1 MTDITKYKDKINPDK
16 EYEIVGQD
24 ILNVINTIDS
34 LKNKVD
40 SLFKHNTSIDT
51 LYDTVYVNQYNT
63 IHTTKHDT
71 VYVNQINNK
80 KKIYDGYSFYIIFGL
95 LMCLA
100 IWLKLKGKR
109 N

>member
-1 MTDITKYKDKINPDK
+1 MNDITKYKDKINPDK

-34 LKNKVD
+34 LKNEMD
-40 SLFKHNTSIDT
+40 SLTKHNNSVDT
-51 LYDTVYVNQYNT
+51 LYDTVYVNQYDT

-71 VYVNQINNK
+71 VYVNQIKNEK
-80 KKIYDGYSFYIIFGL
+80 KMYKGYSFYIVFGL

-100 IWLKLKGKR
+100 IWLKKKK
-109 N
+109 